1 MYSRNYQGETED
13 KLKLPANY
21 DGTAFTEQKIEEIRD
36 TGTPFSESEATSPA
50 HSESV
55 ETGAF
60 GRESGILS
68 GLSRSLF
75 GGLFDGG
82 RLNLRLPK
90 LGVEEIL
97 ILATAA
103 FLFFSKD
110 GDTECAVLLLLLLL
124 IN

>member
-1 MYSRNYQGETED
+1 MYSRSYYSEAED
-13 KLKLPANY
+13 RMKPPANY
-21 DGTAFTEQKIEEIRD
+21 DGTAFIEQKNSEKLD
-36 TGTPFSESEATSPA
+36 TGATIADKTSETAS
-50 HSESV
+50 SESV
-55 ETGAF
+55 AA
-60 GRESGILS
+60 SGGGSVLS
-68 GLSRSLF
+68 GLSRTLL

-90 LGVEEIL
+90 MGTEEIL

-103 FLFFSKD
+103 FLFFSKE